1 MPPQAR
7 PCQVLVV
14 ENDPD
19 ILEALGEFLDAEG
32 FQSHRARNG
41 HEALERVEAVRP
53 DLVLLDMLMPVM
65 DGWEFVRRLRAR
77 GAVPPLLVL
86 SADRSL
92 PGLALELGAAAF
104 LAKPFDLSELLLLVQ
119 QVLGA

>member
-1 MPPQAR
+1 MPARAR
-7 PCQVLVV
+7 PSQVLVV

-41 HEALERVEAVRP
+41 REALERLEAVRP

-77 GAVPPLLVL
+77 GSAPPLVVL
-86 SADRSL
+86 SADRGL
-92 PGLALELGAAAF
+92 PMLALELGAAAF
-104 LAKPFDLSELLLLVQ
+104 LAKPFDLSELLVLVQ
-119 QVLGA
+119 RVLGA